1 MSAVVGIDLGTT
13 NTVVAHVQG
22 GRGRALP
29 DENGRTLL
37 PSVVSFHP
45 NGEVLVGWP
54 AKERRLVD
62 ARNTVFSTKR
72 LIGRGWDSAEVQK
85 SRERFPFELREGPGQ
100 GALVVARGETYTL
113 PEISAYVLRKAKA
126 VAEAAIGERVDRAVV
141 TVPAN
146 FNDLQRAATKVAGRV
161 AGIEVLRIINEP
173 TAAALAY
180 GYGRSAAERVA
191 IYDLGGGTCDVTL
204 LDLSSNVFEVLST
217 AGDMFLGGDDI
228 DDAIADRICETFLRT
243 HRFDPRTDPQAFE
256 RIRAAAES
264 IKVALSTQTQAQVE
278 IKDVGFGAGGR
289 PLSMP
294 YSMSRVELNV
304 LLEPLL
310 DRTFAVCD
318 DALRTAKL
326 SPSDFQQVILVGGSS
341 RIPLVRERV
350 GKFFGHEPQMRIS
363 PDQVVAIGAAIQAM
377 ALTSHERKPNPQ
389 DTRRVATAG
398 GLGESAQ
405 EAQLRAGRTEK
416 TNPGVGES
424 GGPKTNPGV
433 GRPETARG
441 MAPPPPRRQPINVP
455 PARAPL
461 PSVPASVEPQ
471 TPLYRAPVDGLEFE
485 EFAPDPPKP
494 AAPPPPKLPPLRPGR
509 ALDKATLVSAS
520 AEAKRALEGP
530 QELSLDDSGQFTF
543 ADENTSLHDT
553 RELSAALGRS
563 APDDELRAIADSV
576 RDSRPPR
583 LTPLPPISSPPPR
596 GPMTTPMGAAAGFV
610 APPPPAVPT
619 ADFGTPH
626 RPMLSTQLLSGGP
639 PAAPVPPPVPTGMK
653 TQVLAAVQMPPP
665 QPVITQM
672 TYEPAPPQQPQP
684 QAFAP
689 APYAMPEA
697 PLLIDVTPLSLSVE
711 TVGGYCDVVIDRN
724 TPVPCERERMFATV
738 QTNQTTVKVRVAQG
752 EAQKFAQNTV
762 LGEVELSGLRN
773 APRGELQIAVVF
785 QMDVNGMLQVRA
797 RDVSTGQEAQVAIR
811 LVTGQGDAAAMR
823 ARQDAQHVV

>member
-1 MSAVVGIDLGTT
+1 
-13 NTVVAHVQG
+13 
-22 GRGRALP
+22 
-29 DENGRTLL
+29 
-37 PSVVSFHP
+37 
-45 NGEVLVGWP
+45 
-54 AKERRLVD
+54 
-62 ARNTVFSTKR
+62 
-72 LIGRGWDSAEVQK
+72 
-85 SRERFPFELREGPGQ
+85 
-100 GALVVARGETYTL
+100 
-113 PEISAYVLRKAKA
+113 
-126 VAEAAIGERVDRAVV
+126 
-141 TVPAN
+141 
-146 FNDLQRAATKVAGRV
+146 
-161 AGIEVLRIINEP
+161 
-173 TAAALAY
+173 
-180 GYGRSAAERVA
+180 
-191 IYDLGGGTCDVTL
+191 
-204 LDLSSNVFEVLST
+204 
-217 AGDMFLGGDDI
+217 
-228 DDAIADRICETFLRT
+228 
-243 HRFDPRTDPQAFE
+243 
-256 RIRAAAES
+256 
-264 IKVALSTQTQAQVE
+264 
-278 IKDVGFGAGGR
+278 
-289 PLSMP
+289 
-294 YSMSRVELNV
+294 
-304 LLEPLL
+304 
-310 DRTFAVCD
+310 
-318 DALRTAKL
+318 
-326 SPSDFQQVILVGGSS
+326 
-341 RIPLVRERV
+341 
-350 GKFFGHEPQMRIS
+350 
-363 PDQVVAIGAAIQAM
+363 
-377 ALTSHERKPNPQ
+377 
-389 DTRRVATAG
+389 VATAG

-405 EAQLRAGRTEK
+405 EAHLRAGRTEK

-639 PAAPVPPPVPTGMK
+639 PAAPVPTGMK
-653 TQVLAAVQMPPP
+653 TQVLAAVPMPPP